1 MKKGIILLVAAIA
14 VIAIIF
20 LIDASSSSSNKEPAK
35 PAAVV
40 NTMQESP
47 ASAAAAAATTTNEL
61 PQLPFT
67 QLDGAKVEAN
77 NLKGKTVL
85 VMFQPDC
92 DHCQREARQ
101 IQQNLDAFDDYA
113 VYFVSDADLPQLETF
128 AKEYNLAGEPNVHF
142 AQASINDILRSLG
155 PIEAPSLFVYSE
167 EGRLV
172 KSFIGETPIEE
183 ILKVL

>member
-1 MKKGIILLVAAIA
+1 MKKGIILLLGAIA
-14 VIAIIF
+14 VIVIIF
-20 LIDASSSSSNKEPAK
+20 LIDASSSNSDKEAAK
-35 PAAVV
+35 HAAVV

-47 ASAAAAAATTTNEL
+47 ASAAAAPTTTANEL

-67 QLDGAKVEAN
+67 QLDGAKVVAK
-77 NLKGKTVL
+77 NLRGKTVL

-101 IQQNLDAFDDYA
+101 IQEHLHAFDDYA
-113 VYFVSDADLPQLETF
+113 VYFVSDASLPQLETF
-128 AKEYNLAGEPNVHF
+128 AKEYKLAGEPNVHF
-142 AQASINDILRSLG
+142 AQASINDILSSLG

-167 EGRLV
+167 DGRLV